1 MSLHKALFLDR
12 DGVVNE
18 EYEYVH
24 KEKDFDFIPG
34 IFELVEAAQ
43 EKGYKVI
50 IITNQA
56 GIGRGFYT
64 EEHFLGLMDWVQE
77 QLPFDKV
84 YYCPNHPEYGL
95 GKYRTSC
102 NDRKPAPGMFLK
114 ARDEMGIDLA
124 ASIMVGDRETDM
136 QAAKNA
142 GVGKKILFNPQD
154 LNVNTIADRSVSQLE
169 QVIDEL

>member
-1 MSLHKALFLDR
+1 MSLVKALFLDR

-24 KEKDFDFIPG
+24 KEKDFDFIEG

-43 EKGYKVI
+43 AKGYKVV

-56 GIGRGFYT
+56 GIGRGFYS

-84 YYCPNHPEYGL
+84 YFCPNHPEYGL
-95 GKYRTSC
+95 GKYKITC
-102 NDRKPAPGMFLK
+102 NNRKPAPGMFLQ
-114 ARDEMGIDLA
+114 AAEEMGVDLA
-124 ASIMVGDRETDM
+124 ASIMIGDRETDM

-142 GVGKKILFNPQD
+142 GVGRKFLFNPQD
-154 LNVNTIADRSVSQLE
+154 LSVNTIADKVITKLQEAE
-169 QVIDEL
+169 QYL